1 LWFNMRNTGLTI
13 CSQISTRYTG
23 QGHRATEF
31 IADLTRVLCM
41 ETRNDSIAANN
52 LDSRMVIK
60 RLLDV
65 VLSGIA
71 LVLLAVPLFLIA
83 VAIKLD
89 SKGPALFRQERMGK
103 DARPFIVWKFRTMKR
118 GARKDT
124 AGIYIDAKNPNITRI
139 GYWLRRWALDEL
151 PQLLNVFKGDMSL
164 VGPRPTLRY
173 QVEKYDERQR
183 LRLKMK
189 PGLTG
194 WAQVNG
200 RNKLNWSKRMEY
212 DIWYVQNWSLQLDA
226 KIMLLTPMA
235 LIRKDFAFADDLPP
249 DEIVCRP

>member
-1 LWFNMRNTGLTI
+1 MMAVSSSVHGTSQKVGILSTKSDATG
-13 CSQISTRYTG
+13 G
-23 QGHRATEF
+23 K
-31 IADLTRVLCM
+31 
-41 ETRNDSIAANN
+41 N

-65 VLSGIA
+65 FLSGIA
-71 LVLLAVPLFLIA
+71 VVLLAIPLLFIA
-83 VAIKLD
+83 VAIRLD
-89 SKGPALFRQERMGK
+89 SKGPALFRQERIGK
-103 DARPFIVWKFRTMKR
+103 DAQPFMIWKFRTMKQ
-118 GARKDT
+118 GAEAET
-124 AGIYIDAKNPNITRI
+124 THIYIGADNPNITRI

-173 QVEKYDERQR
+173 QVERYDERQK
-183 LRLKMK
+183 LRLQVK

-200 RNKLNWSKRMEY
+200 RNKLNWSQRMEY
-212 DIWYVQNWSLQLDA
+212 DIWYVQHWSLRMDA

-235 LIRKDFAFADDLPP
+235 VLRRDFAYADDAAQ
-249 DEIVCRP
+249 DDIVRPV